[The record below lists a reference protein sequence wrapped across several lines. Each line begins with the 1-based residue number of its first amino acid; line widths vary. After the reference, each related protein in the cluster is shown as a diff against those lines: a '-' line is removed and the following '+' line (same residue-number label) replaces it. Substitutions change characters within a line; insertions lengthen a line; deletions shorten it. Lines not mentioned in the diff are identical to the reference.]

1 MATEVAAAARRRII
15 RRPRLTSIL
24 DDSTARIRLLVAPAG
39 YGKTTLAREWL
50 AEPRRRDTW
59 YRGGPA
65 SADVAALAAGLA
77 EAMSEIVPDAGR
89 RMRDRLRATGQ
100 PEEDVEILT
109 ELLAEDVKKWPS
121 DAWLAFDDYQFA
133 MDSAASELFVDLLAQ
148 QTPIQMLITSRRRPS
163 WATARRI
170 LYGEIL
176 EIDRRTLAMEDN
188 EAREILARQDR
199 AAEELIARAMG
210 WPAVLGLASLTSDL
224 DVPELDLPEALYDY
238 FAEELLQATTPAVQ
252 RGLSQLAALGVVS
265 AELALELL
273 GDGASEIL
281 SEGVRIGAVTRQ
293 GLDFELHPLLSEFL
307 VAKLHDQPE
316 RAVKGLASDAVRLL
330 AVQRR
335 WDQAFHV
342 IRALNASYLL
352 PNLLTVA
359 LDDLLHEGRTQT
371 VGQWLDLA
379 EVNHVRSP
387 VIDLAAAEIGFREGL
402 YAKAEALALSARN
415 HLDDPDLCARALI
428 RAGQSAM
435 LDSRDEQA
443 LPLFREARLRG
454 KSQYARLEALVG
466 ECLTSLELGQAA
478 DAEEAFAA
486 LAALE
491 ESGFETKIR
500 QATVQLVRAARLG
513 GVDAALGFAA
523 EVRPLLDN
531 LKDPLIATSFLNAVA
546 HVLVLSARY
555 EEALDVGQTEL
566 ELVRQYR
573 LDFALP
579 HALLVRAAAFTGLR
593 EFSKAS
599 EETEAADEH
608 TRHGHDIHI
617 ATYSAGLKARIAI
630 HKREFEEALMHTTE
644 RWERPASHPAR
655 AELLAYRGLAA
666 ACLGDVAESEAR
678 CAEVHELASS
688 GIEATA
694 LAACARAI
702 TALSEDPS
710 NSAAADAFHVVETTG
725 AFDSF
730 ITAARGSSRF
740 LTAVLEALD
749 DPTPV
754 TRALGD
760 ANDFRLARAAGLAL
774 EGSRR
779 GPMRDLTRREL
790 EVARLVARGYTNR
803 MIAQALYISDST
815 VKVHLRH
822 ILGKLG
828 ARSRAEVASR
838 ISSVD

>member
-1 MATEVAAAARRRII
+1 MATEVAAARRRII

-50 AEPRRRDTW
+50 GEAQRREAW

-77 EAMSEIVPDAGR
+77 EAVSEIVPDAGR

-100 PEEDVEILT
+100 PEEDVEIFA
-109 ELLAEDVKKWPS
+109 ELLAEDVMEWPS

-133 MDSAASELFVDLLAQ
+133 MDSVVSERFVDLLAQ
-148 QTPIQMLITSRRRPS
+148 QTPIQVLITSRRRPS
-163 WATARRI
+163 WVTARRI

-176 EIDRRTLAMEDN
+176 EIDRRTLAMEDR

-199 AAEELIARAMG
+199 AAEELIARAKG
-210 WPAVLGLASLTSDL
+210 WAAVLGLASLTSDL

-238 FAEELLQATTPAVQ
+238 FAEELLQATTPPVQ
-252 RGLSQLAALGVVS
+252 SGLSQLAALGAVS
-265 AELALELL
+265 AEFAGDLL
-273 GDGASEIL
+273 GQGAGEIL

-293 GLDFELHPLLSEFL
+293 GLDYELHPLLSEFL
-307 VAKLHDQPE
+307 VAKLNDQPE
-316 RAVKGLASDAVRLL
+316 RDVKGLASDAVRLL
-330 AVQRR
+330 AGERR

-342 IRALNASYLL
+342 IRALNASHLL
-352 PNLLTVA
+352 PDLLTVA
-359 LDDLLHEGRTQT
+359 LDDLLHKGRTQT
-371 VGQWLDLA
+371 VAQWLDLA
-379 EVNHVRSP
+379 EVSHVSSP
-387 VIDLAAAEIGFREGL
+387 VIDLAAAEIAFREGL
-402 YAKAEALALSARN
+402 YAKAEALARAALS
-415 HLDDPDLCARALI
+415 HLDDSDLCAKALI

-443 LPLFREARLRG
+443 LPLFREARNRG
-454 KSQYARLEALVG
+454 KSEYARLEALVG
-466 ECLTSLELGQAA
+466 ECLTSLELGQAS
-478 DAEEAFAA
+478 DAEGAFTE

-491 ESGFETKIR
+491 GGFETRIR

-513 GVDAALGFAA
+513 GVEVALGFAS

-531 LKDPLIATSFLNAVA
+531 FKDPLIATSFLNAIA
-546 HVLVLSARY
+546 HVLVLNARY
-555 EEALDVGQTEL
+555 EEALEVGQAEL
-566 ELVRQYR
+566 EVVRQYR

-599 EETEAADEH
+599 EEMEAADEH

-617 ATYSAGLKARIAI
+617 ASYSACLKARIAI
-630 HKREFEEALMHTTE
+630 HNHEFEEALTHTAE

-666 ACLGDVAESEAR
+666 ACLGDIAGSEAR
-678 CAEVHELASS
+678 CAEVHKLASS

-702 TALSEDPS
+702 NALSEDPS
-710 NSAAADAFHVVETTG
+710 NSSVALKAFQVVDTTG

-730 ITAARGSSRF
+730 ITAARGNSQF
-740 LTAVLEALD
+740 LTAILEALQ

-754 TRALGD
+754 ARALGD

-774 EGSRR
+774 EGPRR
-779 GPMRDLTRREL
+779 GPMRDLTKRER
-790 EVARLVARGYTNR
+790 EVAGLVARGYTNR

-815 VKVHLRH
+815 VKVHVRH
-822 ILGKLG
+822 ILDKLG

-838 ISSVD
+838 VSRVD